1 MTSGFSWQNSVSL
14 CPSSFCTLRANLPVT
29 LGISWLSTFAFHSPI
44 MNRTSYPYP
53 SEGRQTENRNHR
65 KLTKLITWTTALT
78 SSRKLWAMPC
88 SATHDGWVM
97 TESSDKTRPT
107 GEGNGKP
114 LQDSCLENPW
124 TVWKGKKVWHWKM
137 NSPGRYVPNML
148 LEKSGEITTERM
160 KRWSQSKT
168 TPCWEYDRWWK

>member
-1 MTSGFSWQNSVSL
+1 MTSGFSWQNSISL

-53 SEGRQTENRNHR
+53 SEDRQNENHNHR
-65 KLTKLITWTTALT
+65 KLTNLFTWTAAL
-78 SSRKLWAMPC
+78 SNPMKLWAMPC
-88 SATHDGWVM
+88 RATQDGRWQNVA
-97 TESSDKTRPT
+97 T
-107 GEGNGKP
+107 GEGTGKP
-114 LQDSCLENPW
+114 LQYSCLENPW
-124 TVWKGKKVWHWKM
+124 TVWKGKKMWHWKM

-148 LEKSGEITTERM
+148 LEKSGEITPERM

-168 TPCWEYDRWWK
+168 TPHWECDRWWK